1 MIRPDARLSIQRV
14 PLERLQVK
22 EYQPRYP
29 GRLLHYIGLLTDN
42 PGMYAGLLY
51 ATPSDTHPGML
62 AILDG
67 HHKFAAAII
76 AGRPDVLCVVEEPPE
91 LEEYKPY
98 QFDVTINP
106 DGMKQFFEEL
116 AQQNARELEAGNW
129 SPPPQTGPLDQAQD

>member
-1 MIRPDARLSIQRV
+1 MISPDAKLSIQRV

-22 EYQPRYP
+22 EYQARYP

-62 AILDG
+62 TILDG

-76 AGRPDVLCVVEEPPE
+76 AGRPDVLCVVEESPALEVLSESE
-91 LEEYKPY
+91 LERR
-98 QFDVTINP
+98 
-106 DGMKQFFEEL
+106 L
-116 AQQNARELEAGNW
+116 REAGQRIDW
-129 SPPPQTGPLDQAQD
+129 RSLEISVWPKTGPQTGPLEHPQD